1 MGNSGQVALNDN
13 LEQQKGLNPPRM
25 STNPKLAGAVL
36 AFAGL
41 MLYGCMGKSSTPPV
55 GKKKGG
61 DGAVPVTVAMVRQ
74 KDVPVEIQVVGNAEA
89 YSVISVKSQVG
100 GELTKVYFREG
111 DYVKAGDKLF
121 TIDPRQFQAQL
132 QQAEANLMRSN
143 AQLSQAQANLARDQ
157 AQAKYSMS
165 QANRYASLQKE
176 GVVSMDQ
183 TEQLRSSADAIAQA
197 VTADQAAIESARAD
211 IAAQKATVENMR
223 LQFNYTEIKAPVS
236 GRTGSIAV
244 KQGNIIS
251 ANTIELM
258 TINQVEPIYVTFSV
272 PEAQLPDVKRYMAG
286 GKLPVLASPQDNGA
300 EQERGVLTFVDNQV
314 DATTGTIKLKGTFTN
329 KDHKLWPGEFVRVT
343 LRLTTESNA
352 MVVPNQAVQTGQEG
366 PFVYVVKQ
374 DRSVEVR
381 PVVTGSRVDQD
392 LVIKKGVEPGETVV
406 TEGQLRIA
414 PGSRVQVGGAGG
426 RRKKA

>member
-300 EQERGVLTFVDNQV
+300 EQERGVLTFVDNPV

-343 LRLTTESNA
+343 LRLTTEANA
-352 MVVPNQAVQTGQEG
+352 LVVPIRRCK
-366 PFVYVVKQ
+366 P
-374 DRSVEVR
+374 DRKVPLFMS
-381 PVVTGSRVDQD
+381 
-392 LVIKKGVEPGETVV
+392 
-406 TEGQLRIA
+406 
-414 PGSRVQVGGAGG
+414 
-426 RRKKA
+426 